1 MAQNFDKIEIGPA
14 IIEYGESGSDQVIF
28 ETTIGGVTLT
38 TETTY
43 RDQLTDQTGQTVVG
57 RRITG
62 RNVSV
67 TIPFGEYELSV
78 IPKIMVGA
86 EAVTDA
92 SGTKVNIKT
101 GVGSNLLDAAR
112 KAVIKPIAHKDD
124 PNFWVTLPRAFPQTD
139 LSYSYDNDNERIT
152 NVTLQ
157 STPDE
162 NDVVLILGDE
172 QITAGP

>member
-14 IIEYGESGSDQVIF
+14 IVEFGEGVDMVTF
-28 ETTIGGVTLT
+28 ETTIGGIVLT

-67 TIPFGEYELSV
+67 TIPFGEYELSI

-86 EAVTDA
+86 EAVTGAD
-92 SGTKVNIKT
+92 GTKVNIKT
-101 GVGSNLLDAAR
+101 GVGSNLLDAAK
-112 KAVIKPIAHKDD
+112 KAVIKPIAHKTDK
-124 PNFWVTLPRAFPQTD
+124 NFWVTLPLAFPQTD
-139 LSYSYDNDNERIT
+139 LSYSYNNDNERIT

-162 NDVVLILGDE
+162 NNIVAILGDE
-172 QITAGP
+172 AITATTP